1 MVEFQGEEEEGPK
14 LSKDPEEEK
23 VKNFLGRF
31 RLNEGKYLEEW
42 HFFGGMW
49 SNYWKP
55 AKLKIRIHS
64 FENKEGCIPV

>member
-31 RLNEGKYLEEW
+31 RLNAGKW
-42 HFFGGMW
+42 F
-49 SNYWKP
+49 NYWKP
-55 AKLKIRIHS
+55 AKLKIRIYS